1 MTEHERAFK
10 WREKHHLTRKQL
22 AEAIG
27 YSQEAIYW
35 FEVGTTPPGR
45 NESKSTEIKPWVW
58 QRYKRACEG
67 YDSELKTGGKF
78 KW

>member
-10 WREKHHLTRKQL
+10 WREKHQLTRKQL
-22 AEAIG
+22 AEATG
-27 YSQEAIYW
+27 YSIEAIYW
-35 FEVGTTPPGR
+35 FERGTTPPGR
-45 NESKSTEIKPWVW
+45 NTTKAGPIKDWVW

-67 YDSELKTGGKF
+67 YDAELRSGGKF